1 MQRNEDHFS
10 VLDEESRCRIRCMD
24 VTLNFEVN
32 QLDFMKGFWLK
43 KRGGGTKQR
52 LKVTAFWRIL
62 YEALNWHTV

>member
-1 MQRNEDHFS
+1 
-10 VLDEESRCRIRCMD
+10 MD

-32 QLDFMKGFWLK
+32 QHDFMKGFWLK